1 MILIMFILST
11 SLQFPQMIKLDRG
24 NKTGI
29 SVLFDYTKEE
39 DAGNADWVID
49 DNYPDPYPPNPVS
62 ETDWTGA
69 ISSWGFE
76 LDTAGIDV
84 KTLPP
89 DSSIKYGTSSPL
101 DLSRFDVY
109 VVCEPQDTFSYS
121 ERQAIFNFVRDGGGL
136 FIVADHNS
144 SDRNNNGWDSPHI
157 WNHFGADD
165 SFGMHFEVTGEAYNN
180 ITGDFST
187 RPDPYDSIL
196 VNSFGTA
203 ETISFHAGTSIY
215 LRNDLNPSVKGI
227 ILYFTGYAVV
237 ASARFGQ
244 GRVIG
249 IGDSSPAD
257 DSTGNSGNSNLF
269 DGWNES
275 DDRVIFLNGTIWL
288 SGKMVGIKENKVN
301 EKVITLLCKKNLSI
315 PVEKGGFVSVFDV
328 SGRRLKCS
336 YVNSIFKYTFP
347 RSGIYFIS
355 LPSERTLYKI
365 IVM

>member
-1 MILIMFILST
+1 MIFIVFILAT
-11 SLQFPQMIKLDRG
+11 SFEGHQMLELSGG
-24 NKTGI
+24 NKAGI

-49 DNYPDPYPPNPVS
+49 DNYPDPYPPNPTS

-89 DSSIKYGTSSPL
+89 DSDILYGTTHPL

-109 VVCEPQDTFSYS
+109 IVCEPQDTFSYS
-121 ERQAIFNFVRDGGGL
+121 EKQAIFNFVRDGGGL

-144 SDRNNNGWDSPHI
+144 SDRNSNGWDSPHI
-157 WNHFGADD
+157 WNNFGADD
-165 SFGMHFEVTGEAYNN
+165 SFGMHFEITGEPYNT
-180 ITGDFST
+180 ISGDFSM
-187 RPDPYDSIL
+187 RPDPDDSIL

-203 ETISFHAGTSIY
+203 ETISFHSGTSIH
-215 LRNDLNPSVKGI
+215 LRSDLNPFIKGI
-227 ILYFTGYAVV
+227 ILYTTGYAVV
-237 ASARFGQ
+237 ASARFSQ

-257 DSTGNSGNSNLF
+257 DSTGNPGNSNLY

-288 SGKMVGIKENKVN
+288 SGKSMGVKENNVI
-301 EKVITLLCKKNLSI
+301 EKVVTLLCKKNLSI
-315 PVEKGGFVSVFDV
+315 PLRKSGFVSVFDI
-328 SGRRLKCS
+328 SGRRLK
-336 YVNSIFKYTFP
+336 YNYARSIFKYTFP

-355 LPSERTLYKI
+355 FPSEGKLYKI

>member
-1 MILIMFILST
+1 MILIMFVLFT
-11 SLQFPQMIKLDRG
+11 SLQFHQMLKVGSG
-24 NKTGI
+24 NKEGI

-49 DNYPDPYPPNPVS
+49 DNYPDPYPPDPVS
-62 ETDWTGA
+62 ETDWEGA

-89 DSSIKYGTSSPL
+89 DSAICYGTAHPL

-121 ERQAIFNFVRDGGGL
+121 EKQAIFNFVKNGGGL

-157 WNHFGADD
+157 WNDFGTED
-165 SFGMHFEVTGEAYNN
+165 SFGMHFEVTGESYNT
-180 ITGDFST
+180 ISGDFSN
-187 RPDPYDSIL
+187 RPNPDDSIL
-196 VNSFGTA
+196 VNSFGIA
-203 ETISFHAGTSIY
+203 ETISFHAGTSIH
-215 LRNDLNPSVKGI
+215 LRNDLHPSVKGI
-227 ILYFTGYAVV
+227 ILYYTGYAVV

-257 DSTGNSGNSNLF
+257 DSTGNPDNSNLY

-288 SGKMVGIKENKVN
+288 SGKMMGIKEK
-301 EKVITLLCKKNLSI
+301 EDKEGVITIFSKKSI
-315 PVEKGGFVSVFDV
+315 TIPIKKSGIVSIFDI
-328 SGRRLKCS
+328 SGRRLNHS
-336 YVNSIFKYTFP
+336 YVSGIFKYTFP
-347 RSGIYFIS
+347 SSGIYFI
-355 LPSERTLYKI
+355 LFPSERRLYKI
-365 IVM
+365 IVI